1 MVTQECWKIVFSGGE
16 KKEQRMKASS
26 VIFVLLYF
34 ILSLPAFAQEEKH
47 HEPQDTA
54 LMLLRMK
61 NPELLLDDPIVI
73 LPLTFAFAKPE
84 QNMQMPLYLTFAG
97 TPQSFAW
104 ENSTTTD
111 LTAPLKLQLYQ
122 SESEKAFRIT
132 LGAASAGG
140 AAYLAYRYLK
150 KYGLK

>member
-1 MVTQECWKIVFSGGE
+1 MLINLTLTLS
-16 KKEQRMKASS
+16 AS
-26 VIFVLLYF
+26 
-34 ILSLPAFAQEEKH
+34 AQERI
-47 HEPQDTA
+47 EPQDTT
-54 LMLLRMK
+54 LTLLRMK
-61 NPELLLDDPIVI
+61 NPEQLLEKPIII
-73 LPLTFAFAKPE
+73 LPLTFALALPE

-104 ENSTTTD
+104 ENSATTD

-122 SESEKAFRIT
+122 SKSEKAFRIT